1 MLIQTAYNLLP
12 NKKSCNNGAVLF
24 GASVSSMSMA
34 LSQLSHVKML
44 GHANYDIM
52 RSCYNSFLFAD
63 GGPGQINT
71 RISSSVGGIFKGYTE
86 SHKLMYQSTLLSK
99 WLCILVGYESGANSQ
114 DSASPAYSP
123 QIDIKLNLLHDSGSG
138 YTDVGTFDE
147 GIRLDSVDA
156 LRQSSYVSSDFSGQ
170 FVASSGITIPSSIPA
185 NVSPVPPRPL
195 YIPESKVLGSTLYTV
210 RGGMISIVVSCLEC
224 KLRSLTVF
232 DIYEAD
238 L

>member
-24 GASVSSMSMA
+24 GSSVSSMSMS

-44 GHANYDIM
+44 GHANYSIM
-52 RSCYNSFLFAD
+52 RSCYNEFLFA
-63 GGPGQINT
+63 GGPDQINT
-71 RISSSVGGIFKGYTE
+71 RISASSGGIHKGFAE
-86 SHKLMYQSTLLSK
+86 SHKLMYQSTLLSR
-99 WLCILVGYESGANSQ
+99 WLCILVGYESGANSR
-114 DSASPAYSP
+114 DSANPAYSP
-123 QIDIKLNLLHDSGSG
+123 QIDVKLNLLHDSGSG
-138 YTDVGTFDE
+138 YADVGTFDE
-147 GIRLDSVDA
+147 GIRLDAVDA
-156 LRQSSYVSSDFSGQ
+156 LRQSSYASSDFSGQ
-170 FVASSGITIPSSIPA
+170 FVASSGITIPSAAPT

-195 YIPESKVLGSTLYTV
+195 YIPEDKVLGGTLYTV
-210 RGGMISIVVSCLEC
+210 RGGMINIVVSCLDC

>member
-24 GASVSSMSMA
+24 GSSVSSMSMS

-44 GHANYDIM
+44 GHANYNIM
-52 RSCYNSFLFAD
+52 RSCYNTFLFA
-63 GGPGQINT
+63 GGPDQINT
-71 RISSSVGGIFKGYTE
+71 RISASAGGVTKGTAE

-99 WLCILVGYESGANSQ
+99 WLCVLVGYESGANSQ
-114 DSASPAYSP
+114 DSASPVYSP

-138 YTDVGTFDE
+138 YVDAGTFDQ
-147 GIRLDSVDA
+147 GIRLDSIDA
-156 LRQSSYVSSDFSGQ
+156 LRQSSYASSDFSGQ
-170 FVASSGITIPSSIPA
+170 FVASSGITIPSSIPT
-185 NVSPVPPRPL
+185 NVSPAPPRPL
-195 YIPESKVLGSTLYTV
+195 YIPESKVLGSTLYNV